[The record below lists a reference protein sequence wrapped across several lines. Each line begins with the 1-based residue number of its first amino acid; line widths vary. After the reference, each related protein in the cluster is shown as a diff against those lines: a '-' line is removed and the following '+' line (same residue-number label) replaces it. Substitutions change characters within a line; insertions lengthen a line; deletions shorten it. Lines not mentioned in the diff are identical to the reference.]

1 MFIKYLSLKLLDFIR
16 CFILFYLLKHQGHES
31 FNFSDSFAKN
41 FAPKEANNKN
51 QTPFPSQTQKMF
63 KMPQLILIFF
73 GIIVLLSPSLSTA
86 IQSPGLKIIAIVL
99 SKTCPLP
106 DGPDMSF
113 DSPDSILKS
122 VTNPDCPKHGDKQL
136 IQTAIANQ
144 GSGPKQVGVEII
156 IKVNSKELKTKRH
169 RKVYSIQAG
178 DKARVL
184 HEIALKN
191 TGLYQISVRIWDTN
205 FKRII
210 VNTSPGGE
218 RYFFIASPQDVE
230 VAKTQLASGIVV
242 SGKRI
247 ISPLRFDPPD
257 LRWESVQILPKH
269 ALRGEKLRLRL
280 NLMNGGGDIVKD
292 IVAKIQYYNVK
303 QPMRKTIIAMPTT
316 RIMAPGEVI
325 TFDLEYVLP
334 DDQLLGNYQII
345 ATIDPENE
353 LEELKENNNI
363 TKSNVIML
371 SDIKLLLPTDKF
383 IFEEN
388 GLFLFQWDS
397 LAYSEFKIQVGVDE
411 KFEDTG
417 SYFDLPQG
425 NRWIADKELVPL
437 AGELPGMA
445 MGLMRS
451 KEKNQLYWR
460 VIGRQASGRQSISGI
475 NRFRITPVS
484 SDSS

>member
-1 MFIKYLSLKLLDFIR
+1 MSRILQLK
-16 CFILFYLLKHQGHES
+16 
-31 FNFSDSFAKN
+31 
-41 FAPKEANNKN
+41 
-51 QTPFPSQTQKMF
+51 
-63 KMPQLILIFF
+63 LIFF
-73 GIIVLLSPSLSTA
+73 GIIVLLLPNLSQA
-86 IQSPGLKIIAIVL
+86 SQSPRLKIIAIVL

-106 DGPDMSF
+106 DGPDMSI

-122 VTNPDCPKHGDKQL
+122 ISNPDCPKHGDNQL
-136 IQTAIANQ
+136 VQTAIANQ
-144 GSGPKQVGVEII
+144 GFTQKQVGFEIK
-156 IKVNSKELKTKRH
+156 IKVNAEEIETKRL
-169 RKVYSIQAG
+169 RKVFTIQAG
-178 DKARVL
+178 DTARVL
-184 HEIALKN
+184 HEIAVEN
-191 TGLYQISVRIWDTN
+191 TGLYQISVRVWDAN
-205 FKRII
+205 FKRIL
-210 VNTSPGGE
+210 VNTTTGDE
-218 RYFFIASPQDVE
+218 RYFFIASPQDIE
-230 VAKTQLASGIVV
+230 IAKTQLASGIVV

-280 NLMNGGGDIVKD
+280 NLMNAGGDIVKD
-292 IVAKIQYYNVK
+292 IASKIQYYNVK
-303 QPMRKTIIAMPTT
+303 QPMRKSVIAMPNT
-316 RIMAPGEVI
+316 RVMAPGEII

-345 ATIDPENE
+345 ATVDPENE

-363 TKSNVIML
+363 TKSNVIKL

-383 IFEEN
+383 SFEEN

-397 LAYSEFKIQVGVDE
+397 LSFSEFKIQVGVDE
-411 KFEDTG
+411 KFEDSG

-445 MGLMRS
+445 MGLMRA

-460 VIGRQASGRQSISGI
+460 VIGRQASGRQAISGI
-475 NRFRITPVS
+475 NRFSITPVN

>member
-1 MFIKYLSLKLLDFIR
+1 MSRILQLK
-16 CFILFYLLKHQGHES
+16 
-31 FNFSDSFAKN
+31 
-41 FAPKEANNKN
+41 
-51 QTPFPSQTQKMF
+51 
-63 KMPQLILIFF
+63 LIFF
-73 GIIVLLSPSLSTA
+73 GIIVLLLPNLSQA
-86 IQSPGLKIIAIVL
+86 SQSPRLKIIAIVL

-106 DGPDMSF
+106 DGPDMSI

-122 VTNPDCPKHGDKQL
+122 ISNPDCPKHGDNQL
-136 IQTAIANQ
+136 VQTAIANQ
-144 GSGPKQVGVEII
+144 GFTPKQVGVEIK
-156 IKVNSKELKTKRH
+156 IKVNAEELKTKRL
-169 RKVYSIQAG
+169 RKVYTIQAG
-178 DKARVL
+178 DTARVL
-184 HEIALKN
+184 HEIALEN
-191 TGLYQISVRIWDTN
+191 TGIYQISVRVWDAN
-205 FKRII
+205 FKRIL
-210 VNTSPGGE
+210 VNTTTGDE
-218 RYFFIASPQDVE
+218 RYFFIASPQDLE
-230 VAKTQLASGIVV
+230 IAKTQLASGIVV

-247 ISPLRFDPPD
+247 ISPLKFDPPD

-280 NLMNGGGDIVKD
+280 NLMNAGGDIVKD
-292 IVAKIQYYNVK
+292 IASKIQYFNVK
-303 QPMRKTIIAMPTT
+303 QPMRKSVIAMPNT
-316 RIMAPGEVI
+316 RVMAPGEII

-345 ATIDPENE
+345 ATVDPENE

-363 TKSNVIML
+363 TKSNVIKL

-383 IFEEN
+383 SFEEN

-397 LAYSEFKIQVGVDE
+397 LAFSEFKIQVGVDE
-411 KFEDTG
+411 KFEDSG

-445 MGLMRS
+445 MGLMRA

-460 VIGRQASGRQSISGI
+460 VIGRQASGRQAISGI
-475 NRFRITPVS
+475 NRFSITPVN

>member
-1 MFIKYLSLKLLDFIR
+1 MSRILQLK
-16 CFILFYLLKHQGHES
+16 
-31 FNFSDSFAKN
+31 
-41 FAPKEANNKN
+41 
-51 QTPFPSQTQKMF
+51 
-63 KMPQLILIFF
+63 LIFF
-73 GIIVLLSPSLSTA
+73 GIIVLLLPSLSQA
-86 IQSPGLKIIAIVL
+86 SQSPRLKIIAIVL

-106 DGPDMSF
+106 DGPDMSI

-122 VTNPDCPKHGDKQL
+122 MSNPDCPKHGDNQL
-136 IQTAIANQ
+136 VQTAIANQ
-144 GSGPKQVGVEII
+144 GSTPKHVGVEIK
-156 IKVNSKELKTKRH
+156 IKVNAEELKTKRL
-169 RKVYSIQAG
+169 RKVYTIQAG
-178 DKARVL
+178 DTARVL
-184 HEIALKN
+184 HEIALEN
-191 TGLYQISVRIWDTN
+191 TGLYQISVRVWDAN
-205 FKRII
+205 FKRIL
-210 VNTSPGGE
+210 VNTTTGDE
-218 RYFFIASPQDVE
+218 RYFFIASPQDLE
-230 VAKTQLASGIVV
+230 IAKTQLASGIVV

-247 ISPLRFDPPD
+247 ISPLKFDPPD

-280 NLMNGGGDIVKD
+280 NLMNAGGDIVKD
-292 IVAKIQYYNVK
+292 IASKIQYYNVK
-303 QPMRKTIIAMPTT
+303 QPMRKSVIAMPNT
-316 RIMAPGEVI
+316 RVMAPGEII

-345 ATIDPENE
+345 ATVDPENE

-363 TKSNVIML
+363 TKSNVIKL

-383 IFEEN
+383 SFEEN

-397 LAYSEFKIQVGVDE
+397 LAFSEFKIQVGVDE
-411 KFEDTG
+411 KFEDSG

-445 MGLMRS
+445 MGLMRA

-460 VIGRQASGRQSISGI
+460 VIGRQASGRQAISGI
-475 NRFRITPVS
+475 NRFSITPVS

>member
-1 MFIKYLSLKLLDFIR
+1 MSRILQLK
-16 CFILFYLLKHQGHES
+16 
-31 FNFSDSFAKN
+31 
-41 FAPKEANNKN
+41 
-51 QTPFPSQTQKMF
+51 
-63 KMPQLILIFF
+63 LIFF
-73 GIIVLLSPSLSTA
+73 GIIVLLLPNLSQA
-86 IQSPGLKIIAIVL
+86 SQSPRLKIIAIVL

-106 DGPDMSF
+106 DGPDMSI

-122 VTNPDCPKHGDKQL
+122 ISNPDCPKHGDNQL
-136 IQTAIANQ
+136 VQTAIANQ
-144 GSGPKQVGVEII
+144 GSTPKHVGVEIK
-156 IKVNSKELKTKRH
+156 IKVNAEELKTKRL
-169 RKVYSIQAG
+169 RKVYTIQAG
-178 DKARVL
+178 DTARVL
-184 HEIALKN
+184 HEIALEN
-191 TGLYQISVRIWDTN
+191 TGLYQISVRVWDAN
-205 FKRII
+205 FKRIL
-210 VNTSPGGE
+210 VNTTTGDE
-218 RYFFIASPQDVE
+218 RYFFIASPQDLE
-230 VAKTQLASGIVV
+230 IAKTQLASGIVV

-247 ISPLRFDPPD
+247 ISPLKFDPPD

-280 NLMNGGGDIVKD
+280 NLMNAGGDIVKD
-292 IVAKIQYYNVK
+292 IASKIQYYNVK
-303 QPMRKTIIAMPTT
+303 QPMRKSVIAMPNT
-316 RIMAPGEVI
+316 RVMAPGEII

-345 ATIDPENE
+345 ATVDPENE

-363 TKSNVIML
+363 TKSNVIKL

-383 IFEEN
+383 SFEEN

-397 LAYSEFKIQVGVDE
+397 LAFSEFKIQVGVDE

-445 MGLMRS
+445 MGLMRA

-460 VIGRQASGRQSISGI
+460 VIGRQASGRQAISGI
-475 NRFRITPVS
+475 NRFSITPVN